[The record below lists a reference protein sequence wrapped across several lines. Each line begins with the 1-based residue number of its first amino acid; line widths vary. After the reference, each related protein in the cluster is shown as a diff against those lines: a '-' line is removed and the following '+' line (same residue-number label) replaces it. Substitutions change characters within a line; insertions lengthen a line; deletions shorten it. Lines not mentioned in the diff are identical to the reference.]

1 MQSIN
6 ASLTLQH
13 AIWAESIQA
22 HPATA
27 YLECGVVDLCEIL
40 FFLGGD
46 PIFLARDGKA
56 WPRVQNR
63 RGAGHR
69 NEKNGFEIGGGKG
82 TKTSR
87 ERADFCG
94 SLGALFVRCLPCACG
109 DPDRGRDKKGMSG
122 WCAEGS
128 GAHKNFSR
136 WEYGIGVFKT
146 MVRLLFQ
153 E

>member
-13 AIWAESIQA
+13 TIWAESIQA

-56 WPRVQNR
+56 WPCVQNR

-82 TKTSR
+82 TKTKPGAGGFLRFSWGIFR
-87 ERADFCG
+87 QMPAATRIEGGIKRNAGMVRRRFG
-94 SLGALFVRCLPCACG
+94 SAQNFSPLGAWNR
-109 DPDRGRDKKGMSG
+109 R
-122 WCAEGS
+122 
-128 GAHKNFSR
+128 
-136 WEYGIGVFKT
+136 I
-146 MVRLLFQ
+146 
-153 E
+153 